1 VQSIALEAAREF
13 ILLRFALPMAEITI
27 AKIGKSF
34 GVTRVLTD
42 VDLSIQEGEFL
53 TLVGPSGCGKSTLLR
68 IIAGLE
74 HQDEGSVLIGDQ
86 TVDDVAPKDR
96 DLAMVFQSYALYPH
110 LTVAGNMAVPLRMR
124 RHNSFQRLPLIG
136 GFLPGSERTR
146 LGIERD
152 VLQAAKTL
160 GIEELLDRKPG
171 QLSGGQ
177 RQRVALGR
185 AMVRQPVAFLMDEPL
200 SNLDAALR
208 LRMRAE
214 LVDLHRDLGTTFI
227 YVTHDQAEAMTMS
240 DRIAVM
246 MAGEILQ
253 CAPPDEIYNN
263 PADIQ
268 VAQFIG
274 APTINLLP
282 AEIDGDGDVRLFGV
296 KVGLHT
302 SHMRGSVKIGI
313 RPEALTLSSTAAPLR
328 GALRHLENL
337 GAEVFAQIEIPALD
351 ERIVIRLEPKAARG
365 LALGDELALD
375 LDDSAALLFDQSG
388 KRVPIERALQDTE
401 TRIAAGV

>member
-1 VQSIALEAAREF
+1 
-13 ILLRFALPMAEITI
+13 MAEITI

-34 GVTRVLTD
+34 GDTRVLTD
-42 VDLSIQEGEFL
+42 VDLSIREGEFL

-74 HQDEGSVLIGDQ
+74 HQDQGSIVIGDQ

-124 RHNSFQRLPLIG
+124 RQNSLQRLPLIG
-136 GFLPGSERTR
+136 SLVPGTAETK

-152 VLQAAKTL
+152 VLHAAKTL

-263 PADIQ
+263 PADIR

-274 APTINLLP
+274 APAINLLP
-282 AEIDGDGDVRLFGV
+282 VEIDGDGDVCLFGV
-296 KVGLHT
+296 EIGLRT
-302 SHMRGSVKIGI
+302 NFSRGAVKIGI
-313 RPEALTLSSTAAPLR
+313 RPEALTLSSAATPLR
-328 GALRHLENL
+328 GVLRHLENL
-337 GAEVFAQIEIPALD
+337 GAEAFAQIEMPTLD
-351 ERIVIRLEPKAARG
+351 DRVVVRLEPKAARG
-365 LALGDELALD
+365 LRLGDELSLD
-375 LDDSAALLFDQSG
+375 FDDSAALLFDQSG
-388 KRVPIERALQDTE
+388 KRVPIERSLQDTE

>member
-1 VQSIALEAAREF
+1 
-13 ILLRFALPMAEITI
+13 MANITI
-27 AKIGKSF
+27 VRIGKSF
-34 GVTRVLTD
+34 GETRVLTD
-42 VDLSIQEGEFL
+42 IDLSIREDEFL

-74 HQDEGSVLIGDQ
+74 HQDQGSILIGNQ

-124 RHNSFQRLPLIG
+124 RQNGLQRLPLIG
-136 GFLPGSERTR
+136 SLMPGTTRTR
-146 LGIERD
+146 FGIERD
-152 VLQAAKTL
+152 VLHAAKTL

-185 AMVRQPVAFLMDEPL
+185 AMVRRPVAFLMDEPL

-246 MAGEILQ
+246 MQGEILQ

-263 PADIQ
+263 PADIR

-282 AEIDGDGDVRLFGV
+282 AEIDGDGDVHLFGV
-296 KVGLHT
+296 EIGLRT
-302 SHMRGSVKIGI
+302 SLACGRVKIGI
-313 RPEALTLSSTAAPLR
+313 RPEALTLSSTATPLR
-328 GALRHLENL
+328 GMLRHLENL
-337 GAEVFAQIEIPALD
+337 GAEVFAQIEMPALD
-351 ERIVIRLEPKAARG
+351 ERLVVRLEPKAARA
-365 LALGDELALD
+365 LTLGDELALD
-375 LDDSAALLFDQSG
+375 FDNSAALLFDQTG
-388 KRVPIERALQDTE
+388 KRVPIERALQHTE

>member
-1 VQSIALEAAREF
+1 
-13 ILLRFALPMAEITI
+13 M
-27 AKIGKSF
+27 AKIAIAGIDKSF
-34 GVTRVLTD
+34 GETRVLSG
-42 VDLSIQEGEFL
+42 VDLAIRDGEFL

-74 HQDEGSVLIGDQ
+74 HQGQGSIAIDGGP
-86 TVDDVAPKDR
+86 VDDVAPKDR

-110 LTVAGNMAVPLRMR
+110 LTVAGNMAVPLGMR
-124 RHNSFQRLPLIG
+124 RQSWLQRLPLLG
-136 GFLPGSERTR
+136 ALMPGAADIRH
-146 LGIERD
+146 GIERD
-152 VLQAAKTL
+152 VLTAARTL
-160 GIEELLDRKPG
+160 GIEQLLGRKPG

-185 AMVRQPVAFLMDEPL
+185 AMVREPVAFLMDEPL

-214 LVDLHRDLGTTFI
+214 LVDLHRELGATFI

-246 MAGEILQ
+246 MDGEILQ
-253 CAPPDEIYNN
+253 CASPDQIYHD
-263 PADIQ
+263 PADIR

-282 AEIDGDGDVRLFGV
+282 AEIDGDGDVRLLGAE
-296 KVGLHT
+296 VGLRT
-302 SHMRGSVKIGI
+302 SLPRGPVSLGL
-313 RPEALTLSSTAAPLR
+313 RPEAFTLSPVPTPLQ

-337 GAEVFAQIEIPALD
+337 GAEVFAKIEIRGLD
-351 ERIVIRLEPKAARG
+351 ERVTLRLDPKVARG
-365 LALGDELALD
+365 MSIGDPLALD
-375 LDDSAALLFDQSG
+375 FDDDAPLLFDQSG
-388 KRVPIERALQDTE
+388 KRVAIDSIDTSAE
-401 TRIAAGV
+401 QRVMASV